1 MKTLYLTRHGETMFN
16 AQHRIQ
22 GWCDSPLT
30 AHGREQ
36 ARALGA
42 ILRERGVQLS
52 GAVCSTAER
61 ASDTLELMLDELGHA
76 GLPYQRCKDLREMF
90 YGDLEAQQDFL
101 AENDPEAC
109 RTYYLQFGGES
120 SDTVRDRMLGALTR
134 IMLSEPGDTVLA
146 VGHGGANFNFLR
158 AIQDPMPVLK
168 AGWGNCTTC
177 VYAFDEHKVEGLDAE
192 VELGKQPSA
201 ATSAGDPAATAR
213 FAEAWQLVDVL
224 RL

>member
-1 MKTLYLTRHGETMFN
+1 MKTLYLARHGETIFN

-30 AHGREQ
+30 EHGIEQ
-36 ARALGA
+36 ARELGRR
-42 ILRERGVQLS
+42 LRDRDVRID
-52 GAVCSTAER
+52 AAYCSTAER
-61 ASDTLELMLDELGHA
+61 AADTLELVLGELGDETRA
-76 GLPYQRCKDLREMF
+76 LPYTRIKDLREMF

-101 AENDPEAC
+101 AESDPEAC

-120 SDTVRDRMLGALTR
+120 SDTVRDRMVRALTN
-134 IMLSEPGDTVLA
+134 IMRQPGNETVLA

-158 AIQDPMPVLK
+158 AIQDPMDVLH

-177 VYAFDEHKVEGLDAE
+177 VYEFDETRAD
-192 VELGKQPSA
+192 ELPDGQGTGPF
-201 ATSAGDPAATAR
+201 R
-213 FAEAWQLVDVL
+213 LVDVI

>member
-1 MKTLYLTRHGETMFN
+1 MKTLYLMRHGETQFN

-30 AHGREQ
+30 ERGIEQ
-36 ARALGA
+36 ARAMGA
-42 ILRERGVQLS
+42 KLRERGVHV
-52 GAVCSTAER
+52 GRACCSTAER
-61 ASDTLELMLDELGHA
+61 ASDTLETVLAELGCPQ
-76 GLPYQRCKDLREMF
+76 LPYTRHKGLREMS

-101 AENDPEAC
+101 AENDPERC

-120 SDTVRDRMLGALTR
+120 SDTVLARMVETLTS
-134 IMLSEPGDTVLA
+134 IMRETEAECVLA

-158 AIQDPMPVLK
+158 AIQDPMPVLQ

-177 VYAFDEHKVEGLDAE
+177 VYRFDEARADEAPDGRGAGPWRLLD
-192 VELGKQPSA
+192 
-201 ATSAGDPAATAR
+201 TI
-213 FAEAWQLVDVL
+213 